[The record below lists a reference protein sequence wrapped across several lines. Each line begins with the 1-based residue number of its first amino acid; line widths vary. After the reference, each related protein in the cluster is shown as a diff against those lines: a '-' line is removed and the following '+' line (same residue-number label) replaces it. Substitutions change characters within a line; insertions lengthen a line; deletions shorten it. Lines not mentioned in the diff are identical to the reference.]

1 MVNLGSRHSVHGFV
15 TLVAD
20 GGEVHVS
27 SFFLYLDTLE
37 FGIMEII
44 GVINI
49 FYFSWIKLFFK
60 CSEVIFTEF
69 SRTFGGKSVLNRVL
83 EPILIFTIDGLS
95 GSLGK
100 TLSIEVFT
108 VNLRDIAR
116 VSWNMLSL
124 DITIGTT
131 NPVLTF
137 KRVISILELISD
149 IILWWRLNMIIVL
162 VKLRL
167 GDSYVDIMWRWLV
180 SSFG

>member
-1 MVNLGSRHSVHGFV
+1 
-15 TLVAD
+15 LVAD

-27 SFFLYLDTLE
+27 SLFLYLDTLE

-83 EPILIFTIDGLS
+83 EPILVFTIDGLS